1 MKKIVALSVLL
12 IFVLS
17 VASLAAVKKTTTKTT
32 TTTMVKTTG
41 PASAPAAKKGGFTI
55 SPKFSYVGY
64 MGLGVEFAPLYKI
77 TDDIDLMGELNW
89 DFWGWS
95 GGSGYV
101 YGELNGVYNLQS
113 IKQGEGGMTID
124 PYVGGGLIYGFPMG
138 TAWGGGNFTGG
149 IGFGFFGGASTKF
162 DPYTVYGQLKYA
174 SAPITWNWNFGGVPM
189 SQSVNALGIGM
200 EFGVRFPL

>member
-1 MKKIVALSVLL
+1 MKKNVVLLILSVL
-12 IFVLS
+12 VLS
-17 VASLAAVKKTTTKTT
+17 SMSFAAVKKAAPKTAAAAVQPAPT
-32 TTTMVKTTG
+32 AKTGGMV
-41 PASAPAAKKGGFTI
+41 I
-55 SPKFSYVGY
+55 SPKVSYVGY
-64 MGLGVEFAPLYKI
+64 MGLGVEFAPLFKI

-95 GGSGYV
+95 GGSGYI
-101 YGELNGVYNLQS
+101 YGELNGVYTLQS

-138 TAWGGGNFTGG
+138 TAWAGGNFTGG
-149 IGFGFFGGASTKF
+149 IGFGFFGGASTRL

-174 SAPITWNWNFGGVPM
+174 SAPVTYNWNIGGFAG